1 MIETPT
7 TPEPTNEDLRAK
19 FTDWASDNFDNGFY
33 PTHFDTFAAGFAAGR
48 TQAFEEA
55 ARIADGCVTD
65 DRLDAPDVESDA
77 RARLIAE
84 RIRAAAI
91 REGHN

>member
-1 MIETPT
+1 MTETPT
-7 TPEPTNEDLRAK
+7 TPEATDDELIAIAK
-19 FTDWASDNFDNGFY
+19 SVPLG
-33 PTHFDTFAAGFAAGR
+33 HFLYRPIYDAGVAAGR
-48 TQAFEEA
+48 TQALEEA

-84 RIRAAAI
+84 RIRAAAA